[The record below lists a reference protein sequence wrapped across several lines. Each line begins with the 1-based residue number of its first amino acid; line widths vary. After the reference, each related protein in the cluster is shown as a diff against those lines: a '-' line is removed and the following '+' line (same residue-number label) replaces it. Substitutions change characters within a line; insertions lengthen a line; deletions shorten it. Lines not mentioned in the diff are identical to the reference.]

1 MLQGRESLI
10 RVVGKRQDA
19 PPAQQIRGNELLVNC
34 HLGLD
39 FALTKNVQHT
49 LVSDVFQT
57 HFRDCTIGLVHGF
70 LSIQSEARLLN
81 LLFKPYAM
89 VELGNSSWK
98 YSGRVNWENEDL
110 HTITGLSVIHML
122 LAEDQGGQN
131 WSKPRVR
138 DIACPSNRWPGFLFS
153 RMPGSWTWHAMHE
166 LLGLQ
171 TWHSHNWWHLEL
183 CHLEGGPAE
192 NVLRIFDTRIWGDR
206 ERAERDTF
214 AVSLNALE
222 FLLCLQVNRFGDH
235 IMKLLVD
242 KIASALYEYGSG
254 NESAVSSLLGS
265 KFSARELKVIGAS
278 NEQMRVFGHLW
289 ATASSNLMVTLVYV
303 YCWYLLRG

>member
-1 MLQGRESLI
+1 
-10 RVVGKRQDA
+10 
-19 PPAQQIRGNELLVNC
+19 
-34 HLGLD
+34 
-39 FALTKNVQHT
+39 
-49 LVSDVFQT
+49 
-57 HFRDCTIGLVHGF
+57 
-70 LSIQSEARLLN
+70 
-81 LLFKPYAM
+81 M

-98 YSGRVNWENEDL
+98 HSGRVNWENEDL

-131 WSKPRVR
+131 WSKPRVWE
-138 DIACPSNRWPGFLFS
+138 IACPSNR
-153 RMPGSWTWHAMHE
+153 
-166 LLGLQ
+166 
-171 TWHSHNWWHLEL
+171 HSHNWWHLEL

-192 NVLRIFDTRIWGDR
+192 NVLRIFDTRIWGDH

-235 IMKLLVD
+235 IMKLFVD

-265 KFSARELKVIGAS
+265 KFSARGLKVIGAS

-289 ATASSNLMVTLVYV
+289 ATASSNLMVTLSI
-303 YCWYLLRG
+303 